1 MEEKDLINKSGD
13 SVKISDEVI
22 SVITG
27 IAASEVEGVASVGG
41 GSIAANWA
49 ELISGKKNKGSSK
62 GIKAELTEE
71 GINIEIQLVV
81 KYGISI
87 PEVAANVQYSVKNA
101 VEEMTGL
108 TVEKIDVKVIGIKTA
123 SETKEA
129 KKEETEEKE

>member
-49 ELISGKKNKGSSK
+49 ELISGKKNKGSS
-62 GIKAELTEE
+62 GF
-71 GINIEIQLVV
+71 LV
-81 KYGISI
+81 I
-87 PEVAANVQYSVKNA
+87 
-101 VEEMTGL
+101 
-108 TVEKIDVKVIGIKTA
+108 
-123 SETKEA
+123 
-129 KKEETEEKE
+129 